1 MPRTRSAQAHE
12 KVLEAAIKMIAERG
26 IEGASMDSI
35 AHLSGVSKATV
46 YKHWESKEA
55 LCLEAITRMH
65 GDLPEFDTGNP
76 RADVISLLRH
86 LARTR
91 KSELWSKIWPRLI
104 GFAQGNPEFARALR
118 AHSTEPRREQLERLL
133 RQAAALGEL
142 RSDIDVDFAMD
153 LLVGPVMHR
162 RFMGVEAD
170 PDTAEKV
177 VDVFWRAWRR

>member
-1 MPRTRSAQAHE
+1 
-12 KVLEAAIKMIAERG
+12 
-26 IEGASMDSI
+26 
-35 AHLSGVSKATV
+35 
-46 YKHWESKEA
+46 
-55 LCLEAITRMH
+55 
-65 GDLPEFDTGNP
+65 
-76 RADVISLLRH
+76 
-86 LARTR
+86 
-91 KSELWSKIWPRLI
+91 
-104 GFAQGNPEFARALR
+104 
-118 AHSTEPRREQLERLL
+118 LL